1 MMKEFITAFLC
12 LKFAKPIH
20 TLLACGNK
28 SFIAFKDGT
37 VMLLNSALQDRKTF
51 GDKDT
56 NPTVEFNMELLSVDV
71 ENEAYIGILI
81 RHNKNTKFMWN
92 VFNDDGVLA
101 TGEFDIR
108 IADGGA
114 SLIGQVLTLTN
125 DQPNVQL
132 LTLCKYPHIK

>member
-1 MMKEFITAFLC
+1 MYHNISVLQ
-12 LKFAKPIH
+12 FAKSIH
-20 TLLACGNK
+20 TLLTCGNK

-37 VMLLNSALQDRKTF
+37 VMLLNSALQDRKTLE
-51 GDKDT
+51 DKDI
-56 NPTVEFNMELLSVDV
+56 NPNVAFDMELLSVHV

-81 RHNKNTKFMWN
+81 CHNKNTKFMWN
-92 VFNDDGVLA
+92 TFNDDGLLT

-108 IADGGA
+108 IGDNDA

-132 LTLCKYPHIK
+132 LTLCKYSHIK